1 MLLSQRKARSQLKG
15 RRQVA
20 KTVHLKTYSGKEWEG
35 FQRITKDS
43 MSADRRQRLDVLVA
57 TVNFP
62 FVATENRT
70 L

>member
-1 MLLSQRKARSQLKG
+1 M
-15 RRQVA
+15 A